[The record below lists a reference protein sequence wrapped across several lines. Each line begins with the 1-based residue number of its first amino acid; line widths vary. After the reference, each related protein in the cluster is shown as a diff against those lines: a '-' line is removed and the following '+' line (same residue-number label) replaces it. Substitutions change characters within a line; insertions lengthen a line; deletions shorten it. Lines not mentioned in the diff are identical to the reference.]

1 MNDTALEL
9 YIYMCSH
16 EEVIKHLLSEG
27 VETKERALSY
37 LRPYVK
43 SNVISVV
50 MSEGG
55 CLSGTD
61 ACIKHV
67 IKYFEEKEKTGTFE
81 KAKNFAK
88 KLATKISVD
97 DYKELAKIGVASFI
111 QQFGYPKNE
120 IDKLNEYELKKI
132 HNIIIEEGL

>member
-16 EEVIKHLLSEG
+16 EKVIEHLLSEG
-27 VETKERALSY
+27 IETKERALSY

-81 KAKNFAK
+81 KAKTFTK
-88 KLATKISVD
+88 KITSKLTVNDLKD
-97 DYKELAKIGVASFI
+97 LAKIGIADFI
-111 QQFGYPKNE
+111 GQFGYPKTE
-120 IDKLNEYELKKI
+120 IEKLTEQELKKL
-132 HNIIIEEGL
+132 HNIIISEGL